1 MKWLDYLSAQL
12 GCIYVWGAQGKDLGA
27 MTQADAEAWIRK
39 KETYGRS
46 GYEANKAK
54 YDANA
59 ERAIALYRQR
69 LAEGRQ
75 HILAFDCSGLL
86 MYFLQNLTGLV
97 SSDHSAKMIY
107 KQLCDVKYE
116 SADELRPGDP
126 VFYSKTGKIADIGHV
141 GVYIGDGRVEEAKNQ
156 LSGVVVTQLS
166 DRPWNFFGHISALEP
181 YLFDK
186 PEYPAEP
193 VLLEVTKPLLES
205 EGIKTLQRS
214 FNLLGY
220 TDSDGCL
227 LEEDGKLGAK
237 TREALDAMIARNL
250 GTVSAKLDVHIEGV
264 GDIAFNAVRKGGG
277 DT

>member
-1 MKWLDYLSAQL
+1 MKWLKYLAEQI

-27 MTQADAEAWIRK
+27 MTQADAEAWIIK
-39 KETYGRS
+39 KETWGRS
-46 GYEANKAK
+46 GYAENKAK
-54 YDANA
+54 YDKNA
-59 ERAIALYRQR
+59 ENAIALYRKK

-86 MYFLQNLTGLV
+86 MYYLQNITGLV
-97 SSDHSAKMIY
+97 SSDHSAKAIY
-107 KQLCDVKYE
+107 KQLCDVKYS

-126 VFYSKTGKIADIGHV
+126 VFYSKTGKAADIGHT
-141 GVYIGDGRVEEAKNQ
+141 GVYIGDGQVEEAKNQ
-156 LSGVVVTQLS
+156 ICGVVITKLS

-181 YLFDK
+181 YLIAE

-193 VLLEVTKPLLES
+193 VPLEVTKPVLEG
-205 EGIKTLQRS
+205 EGIRTLQRS

-227 LEEDGKLGAK
+227 LAEDGKLGAK
-237 TREALDAMIARNL
+237 TRQALDAMIARNL
-250 GTVSAKLDVHIEGV
+250 GAVSAKLDVRIEGV

-277 DT
+277 DV

>member
-1 MKWLDYLSAQL
+1 MKWLDYLSDQL
-12 GCIYVWGAQGKDLGA
+12 GCVYVWGAQGKDLGA

-39 KETYGRS
+39 KETWGRS
-46 GYEANKAK
+46 GYAENKAK
-54 YDANA
+54 YDKNA
-59 ERAIALYRQR
+59 ENAIALYRKR

-107 KQLCDVKYE
+107 KQLCDIKYG
-116 SADELRPGDP
+116 SAAELRPGDP

-141 GVYIGDGRVEEAKNQ
+141 GVYIGDGRVEESKNQ

-166 DRPWNFFGHISALEP
+166 DRPWNYFGHISALEP
-181 YLFDK
+181 YLFDE

-193 VLLEVTKPLLES
+193 VPLEVTKPVLEG
-205 EGIKTLQRS
+205 EGVKTLQKAM
-214 FNLLGY
+214 NQLGY

-237 TREALDAMIARNL
+237 TRQALDTMIARNL
-250 GTVSAKLDVHIEGV
+250 GAVSAKLNVRIEGV
-264 GDIAFNAVRKGGG
+264 GDIAFNAVQQGGG
-277 DT
+277 DA